1 MDPNQI
7 NQLNNLNNMSMYQN
21 YLLNS
26 DNKQDPQANLNL
38 FYNYQ
43 QYYKGAVRNN
53 SNVGGIG
60 VNLNSNPNMNQ
71 MQNTFIQ
78 NSESPNNLNNITQM
92 PLNYSISNSNALVD
106 DTPNFNIRGEFDAQ
120 SQSDSSVVSNSH
132 QDNQILSYE
141 MTKENHSQIVDIEN
155 ESNCPW
161 NKASKDPSIIQKGT
175 ELFVGNLSLETTE
188 GDLYETFKDCGE
200 VVDVKY
206 N

>member
-60 VNLNSNPNMNQ
+60 VNLNSIL
-71 MQNTFIQ
+71 MQPTYIQ
-78 NSESPNNLNNITQM
+78 NSESPSKISQIPM
-92 PLNYSISNSNALVD
+92 NYSINNSNALVD
-106 DTPNFNIRGEFDAQ
+106 DTPNFNIKGDSEAQ
-120 SQSDSSVVSNSH
+120 SPDSSVVSNSH
-132 QDNQILSYE
+132 QDNQILSY
-141 MTKENHSQIVDIEN
+141 
-155 ESNCPW
+155 
-161 NKASKDPSIIQKGT
+161 SIFI
-175 ELFVGNLSLETTE
+175 LFS
-188 GDLYETFKDCGE
+188 
-200 VVDVKY
+200 
-206 N
+206 